1 MENKHSFLSKRFSA
15 CSGMDSTKA
24 LNISKLANY
33 DTVNQ
38 DSKMTQPNNH
48 RNRKFEEEKEN
59 PNKSMSK
66 PKAFING
73 SVKNS
78 GVKLKDIKEELEKM
92 TTTGNSMAS

>member
-1 MENKHSFLSKRFSA
+1 
-15 CSGMDSTKA
+15 MDSTKA

-48 RNRKFEEEKEN
+48 LKRKFEEEKEN
-59 PNKSMSK
+59 PNKSMTK
-66 PKAFING
+66 PKSFING
-73 SVKNS
+73 SLKNS

-92 TTTGNSMAS
+92 TTGNSMQS